1 MNNIVI
7 LKRNSTSITIS
18 EFYERYKMEK
28 YNFDPAYQRR
38 GDVWN
43 EDKQGFLI
51 DTILKNYPMPPIFLH
66 QKIDEVT
73 GTTKYDVIDGKQ
85 RLTAI
90 IKFIEGDLE
99 LPQDF
104 DEGAYGDSRL
114 NGLKIDDLEGKLLD
128 YKKQLWRYSISV
140 EYIDTDKNDVVDA
153 IFDRLNRNG
162 EQLEEQELRKAKYH
176 DTLIMSLV
184 ERVTDMINW
193 DDIGKMKVSRMQD
206 QEYASELLFYLLN
219 DDASDG
225 NAKETLDNEY
235 KKWNEKLTDGQIDSI
250 EMRFKKI
257 LEYIEELDINF
268 DQYKLKGVSHF
279 YAIFAFSKVMIEKNI
294 NPSAIRGKLDEFYL
308 KMRDKSYD
316 YPGVQKYLDSM
327 QSNTRSKSQRLK
339 RINALIE
346 SCDV

>member
-1 MNNIVI
+1 MNGIVM

-18 EFYERYKMEK
+18 EFYERFVLEK
-28 YNFDPAYQRR
+28 YNFEPAYQRR

-43 EDKQGFLI
+43 EEEQGFLI

-66 QKIDEVT
+66 QKIDEET
-73 GTTKYDVIDGKQ
+73 GATKYDVIDGKQ

-90 IKFIEGDLE
+90 IKFIKGDLR
-99 LPQDF
+99 LPQYF

-114 NGLKIDDLEGKLLD
+114 NGLGFDDLEGDLLE

-140 EYIDTDKNDVVDA
+140 EYIDTDKDDIVDA

-162 EQLEEQELRKAKYH
+162 EQLEEQELRKATYH

-184 ERVTDMINW
+184 ERVTHIINW
-193 DDIGKMKVSRMQD
+193 NNVGKVNVSRLQD

-219 DDASDG
+219 GEASDG

-235 KKWNEKLTDGQIDSI
+235 KKWN
-250 EMRFKKI
+250 KI
-257 LEYIEELDINF
+257 LTETNAEKIADEFKNVQEYIDGLKVDF
-268 DQYKLKGVSHF
+268 DKYKLKGVSHF
-279 YAIFAFSKVMIEKNI
+279 YALFAFCKIMID
-294 NPSAIRGKLDEFYL
+294 RGVSPLANKDKLDLFYGN
-308 KMRDKSYD
+308 MRRKD
-316 YPGVQKYLDSM
+316 YSCKGVKEYLDSM

-339 RINALIE
+339 RINALIIA
-346 SCDV
+346 CDA